1 MSFVPAPQK
10 ASTAGTAN
18 ANQAVNGPNNLAV
31 NNVPPAAGEAA
42 AATAAAGGEE
52 DAFITSRTFDVYWVD
67 KTALMYRDGFV
78 KVSMIFVDLFSCGMS
93 YFAGGVIICESGLI
107 CSNYSHHVFTNLLP
121 TYTHQN

>member
-78 KVSMIFVDLFSCGMS
+78 KVSMIFLYLISCG
-93 YFAGGVIICESGLI
+93 
-107 CSNYSHHVFTNLLP
+107 
-121 TYTHQN
+121 